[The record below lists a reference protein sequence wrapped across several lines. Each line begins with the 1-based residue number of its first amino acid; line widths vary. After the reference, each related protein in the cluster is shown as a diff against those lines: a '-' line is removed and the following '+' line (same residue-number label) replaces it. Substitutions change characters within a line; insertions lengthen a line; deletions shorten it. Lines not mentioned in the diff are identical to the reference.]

1 MYSPIEIVSS
11 PGDHYDS
18 TTGVV
23 YSSIF
28 IIISLSPGY
37 LNAVFPN
44 LGISMKPNVSVYNM
58 SLEPPGK
65 SFLLAYAELN
75 ITGCDLDI
83 YQLVLNENEY
93 VPAKL
98 CSVTCPNERITEAVA
113 RQDCNGTGCCTFGT
127 NIQTHNFQLMFV
139 RHHKGEL
146 KYDAASNQSSLW
158 NTINVTAVR
167 AFIIWR
173 ILDQPSC
180 ASTMDNKTNYACV
193 SRHSKCT
200 DIYLTLIQSLGYVC
214 SCNDGYQGNPFI
226 QDGCLRDRGN
236 LICCKNYDSD
246 IPLSEF
252 KWHCKKRGRGDSS
265 AM

>member
-1 MYSPIEIVSS
+1 MYNEMYSPIEIVSS

-58 SLEPPGK
+58 SLEPHGK

-246 IPLSEF
+246 IPLSEL
-252 KWHCKKRGRGDSS
+252 K
-265 AM
+265 